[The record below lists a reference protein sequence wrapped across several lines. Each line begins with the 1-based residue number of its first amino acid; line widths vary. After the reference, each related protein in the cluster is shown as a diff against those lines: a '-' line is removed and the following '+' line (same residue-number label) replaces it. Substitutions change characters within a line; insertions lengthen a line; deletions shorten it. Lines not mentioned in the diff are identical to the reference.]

1 MSRAEAGAGFD
12 ADGAAPPAGPW
23 PTLDADVAS
32 DAAFGGTARKRICI
46 ATPDILGPVKCGG
59 IGTTYHHLARMLA
72 GWGHEVVIAY
82 VNGNAGDA
90 ERMAAARALYAGF
103 GVAFEPIVPR
113 PAGTTVLA
121 RAPAPTWTLLDW
133 LRRRSPPFDV
143 VHVSDWHGLG
153 YGPLLAR
160 SLGAACG
167 ATCFVVH
174 GHGPTLWNVEGNRQ
188 LVTAEEE
195 LAWVFMERR
204 SVELADTVVCGSAH
218 LLGWMRDAG
227 YAVPAR
233 AFVWPNPFP
242 APDPGPEAA
251 AARAA
256 RDGARLEEA
265 VFFGRLE
272 PRKGLALFV
281 DAIDRLVRSG
291 QAPRQVTFLGAVARR
306 FDGPGH
312 VARAARAWPIDV
324 EIITRYDAAEAVAH
338 LSRPGRLAVMPS
350 LLENSSIAVMECL
363 HAGIPFVAAAT
374 GGTPELV
381 AAADRNRALVPP
393 DPVALADRLAELA
406 GAPLRAVRPRW
417 AFDRALDGWK
427 RWYAQTGPFTA
438 AAERF
443 AARARAAADGPPP
456 PVTVCLAHRARPD
469 LLRASA
475 DSVLAQDYPADAL
488 DVVLVD
494 AAALADAGSENSAA
508 RASVAA
514 VETAFA
520 ARGWRVVRPE
530 RRGPGLTS
538 NAAASDAA
546 ARNAAAAAAR
556 GEWLLFL
563 DAGDVLLPDAVS
575 RLARAARF
583 AGADCVPSAGSS
595 DAGGDRRAAARRGP
609 PLRFVGAA
617 RAWNRVRP
625 VAGGACLLVTRAAFA
640 AAGGFPET
648 DADAPGE
655 PSFFDRLMRAGRRI
669 EPLPDPVCRDRAGPD
684 SPRHAG
690 GGACP
695 PAAADFAG
703 APDEERA
710 YASYAAAC
718 IQARKDAPPAA
729 RGEASGARP
738 ALALAR
744 RRTRFGAV
752 RLEVGALLPPAWLA
766 SRRSGQAAFELRR
779 NGRIVAAARAGP
791 EEAGALL
798 RFRPRWRPPGLR
810 DACYSLHDAASGAGL
825 AAVIAPSF
833 RRARRIAG
841 AVERRPGPEVRGW
854 VLDPGRPERVR
865 RVAIHLD
872 GRLRAVVAAGAR
884 RDDVARWKGT
894 GGRHGFVWR
903 LPAAAAAEDGTRI
916 DVFDADTGRPLRGS
930 PLRVKDGRTSGQPGG

>member
-1 MSRAEAGAGFD
+1 MSRAEAGAGLD
-12 ADGAAPPAGPW
+12 AAPPAGPW
-23 PTLDADVAS
+23 PTLDTDVEPG
-32 DAAFGGTARKRICI
+32 AAPGGAARKRICI
-46 ATPDILGPVKCGG
+46 ATPDIVGPVRNGG
-59 IGTTYHHLARMLA
+59 IGTAYHHLARLLA
-72 GWGHEVVIAY
+72 GWGHEVTIAY

-103 GVAFEPIVPR
+103 GVAFEPIVPQ
-113 PAGTTVLA
+113 PAGRNVLA
-121 RAPAPTWTLLDW
+121 QAPAPTWTLLDW

-143 VHVSDWHGLG
+143 AHVSDWHGLG

-160 SLGAACG
+160 SLGVACG
-167 ATCFVVH
+167 ATHFVVH

-188 LVTAEEE
+188 LVAAEEE

-218 LLGWMRDAG
+218 LLEWMRAAG
-227 YAVPAR
+227 YALPAR

-242 APDPGPEAA
+242 APDPGPQAA

-256 RDGARLEEA
+256 RDGARLEEV

-272 PRKGLALFV
+272 PRKGLLLFV
-281 DAIDRLVRSG
+281 AAVDRLVRRG
-291 QAPRQVTFLGAVARR
+291 QAPRRVTFLGAHARR
-306 FDGPGH
+306 FDGPRH
-312 VARAARAWPIDV
+312 VARAARDWPV
-324 EIITRYDAAEAVAH
+324 EVELITGCGATEAVAY
-338 LSRPGRLAVMPS
+338 LARPGRLAVLPS
-350 LLENSSIAVMECL
+350 LQENASLAVTECL
-363 HAGIPFVAAAT
+363 AAGIPFVSTAT

-381 AAADRNRALVPP
+381 AAEDRPRALVPP
-393 DPVALADRLAELA
+393 AAGPLADRLAELA
-406 GAPLRAVRPRW
+406 GAPLRPVRPRW
-417 AFDRALDGWK
+417 AFDRACDGW
-427 RWYAQTGPFTA
+427 RSWHAQAAPFA
-438 AAERF
+438 ASRERF
-443 AARARAAADGPPP
+443 AARARAAGGPQPT
-456 PVTVCLAHRARPD
+456 VTVCLAHRGRPEA
-469 LLRASA
+469 LRASA
-475 DSVLAQDYPADAL
+475 DSVLAQDYPPDAL

-494 AAALADAGSENSAA
+494 AAAPADAGNESGAA
-508 RASVAA
+508 RPAVAA

-530 RRGPGLTS
+530 LWPT
-538 NAAASDAA
+538 SDAA

-575 RLARAARF
+575 RLVRAARF
-583 AGADCVPSAGSS
+583 AGADCVPAADSS

-625 VAGGACLLVTRAAFA
+625 VAGGACLLVTRAAFT

-655 PSFFDRLMRAGRRI
+655 PSFFDRLMRTGRRI
-669 EPLPDPVCRDRAGPD
+669 EPLPDPVCHDRAGPD
-684 SPRHAG
+684 APRGAR
-690 GGACP
+690 GACP
-695 PAAADFAG
+695 SAAADFAG

-738 ALALAR
+738 TLALVR
-744 RRTRFGAV
+744 RRTRFGAA
-752 RLEVGALLPPAWLA
+752 RLEVGALIPPAWFA

-779 NGRIVAAARAGP
+779 NGRIVAAARAGAD
-791 EEAGALL
+791 EAGALL
-798 RFRPRWRPPGLR
+798 RFPPRWRPPALR
-810 DACYSLHDAASGAGL
+810 ATCYSLHDAVSGAGL
-825 AAVIAPSF
+825 AAVVAPSY
-833 RRARRIAG
+833 RQARRIVG

-930 PLRVKDGRTSGQPGG
+930 PLRVKDGRTSG